1 MDFTSLNLQSGKLG
15 QSIELRKT
23 FSRLTFYCDLIM
35 QGKKHE
41 DILQQMEL
49 TKDEWEYLLSTMVQI
64 SQLKDFDAN
73 VLVAGISE
81 ECFIGGTMIVK
92 DKKVLLRL

>member
-1 MDFTSLNLQSGKLG
+1 
-15 QSIELRKT
+15 
-23 FSRLTFYCDLIM
+23 
-35 QGKKHE
+35 
-41 DILQQMEL
+41 MEL
-49 TKDEWEYLLSTMVQI
+49 SKDEWEYLLSAMVQI